1 MNDDLSPRCEITR
14 ACMSV
19 EVSREEQYLERHEA
33 RIPYG
38 RRAPQERQHEPREE
52 GLDPEEEKCA
62 DEGCKREYDDQW
74 DP

>member
-1 MNDDLSPRCEITR
+1 
-14 ACMSV
+14 MSV
-19 EVSREEQYLERHEA
+19 EERHEA

-38 RRAPQERQHEPREE
+38 RRAAQERQHEPREE